1 MTDRG
6 KNGDA
11 PDPRHDLAGALHD
24 VSNALTVILGWVAE
38 AREPGASTES
48 ILAALRI
55 VEQSARSARDI
66 SRRAIGVPTAALGET
81 DNGDRIVGEIVDA
94 LAVEAQRANVG
105 VAFHSRGDG
114 AYVPS
119 SDDLRHVVTNLVLNA
134 IHHAPSESTV
144 HVEVKREDE
153 TVVVD
158 VVDDGPGIPVDRQ
171 MTLFDGVTTRP
182 GGAGVGLRHA
192 RALARANGGEV
203 GLIASPTGANF
214 RVTWPCSRT
223 LASIPPAAT
232 SSKALLGKRV
242 LILEDDP
249 AVTLLLE
256 TALGARGAKVTLAR
270 THEELTIAVRSGT
283 HDAAL
288 IDLSPILHDI
298 EGSMK
303 MLLAGSPDVD
313 VVFITGSADRLP
325 DPIASEDAR
334 WVRKPFEVSEIVAA
348 LGAPRKKAG
357 RTQRSR

>member
-1 MTDRG
+1 MSERG
-6 KNGDA
+6 KTGNA

-38 AREPGASTES
+38 AREPGATTES
-48 ILAALRI
+48 VLAALRI

-66 SRRAIGVPTAALGET
+66 SRRAIGVPTPTSGET

-105 VAFHSRGDG
+105 VAFHSSGDG
-114 AYVPS
+114 AYVPNA
-119 SDDLRHVVTNLVLNA
+119 DDLRHVVTNLVLNA
-134 IHHAPSESTV
+134 LHHAPSASTV
-144 HVEVKREDE
+144 HVDVKREDA

-158 VVDDGPGIPVDRQ
+158 VVDGGAGIPADRRA
-171 MTLFDGVTTRP
+171 TLFDGISTRQ

-192 RALARANGGEV
+192 RALARANGGDV
-203 GLIASPTGANF
+203 ALVASEAGAHF
-214 RVTWPCSRT
+214 RVIWPRART

-242 LILEDDP
+242 LVLEDDP

-256 TALGARGAKVTLAR
+256 SALGARGAKVTLAR
-270 THEELTIAVRSGT
+270 THEELTDAVRSGT

-313 VVFITGSADRLP
+313 VVYITGSADKLP
-325 DPIASEDAR
+325 DAIASDDAR

-348 LGAPRKKAG
+348 LGASRKKA
-357 RTQRSR
+357 